1 MSNCVRP
8 NNAPKNSKKRKVDCE
23 KWCLFGKQM
32 GVIAVIKGGNLP
44 VRKKNFFGKEFVFI
58 TEP

>member
-32 GVIAVIKGGNLP
+32 GVIAVIKGEICLSG
-44 VRKKNFFGKEFVFI
+44 KKSFFGKEFVFI